1 MVRLQRAL
9 IDRAARRV
17 LMKPTLNRFIL
28 NTLWN
33 QYVIELGVLIK
44 ARLLP
49 IPQVELDGDV
59 GSIALVNKLAGEVW
73 YEVFLYLLA

>member
-33 QYVIELGVLIK
+33 QYIIELGVLIK

-59 GSIALVNKLAGEVW
+59 GSITLVNKLAGEVW